1 MRVRRSGTSRSGR
14 KAERAAPTRAPD
26 RASGR
31 SGRLLD
37 LQQSVGNRAVV
48 GQLPPVQRHLAETMP
63 EEVGDEPATD
73 QAGAEP
79 VAGTGTTSGKKKG
92 KKGPSRGKL
101 ILAKLATTDT
111 GRWVLGIL
119 KKWKVKVHWSYAG
132 MGSFH
137 RSGEIY
143 INKNLSVDAAT
154 MVMYHEAQHANT
166 FKSGKAA
173 DIESLTRAKYV
184 KQKIADEAEAVVRQ
198 IEGTVPLEHAGASMA
213 GSGLTMGLIDRYR
226 KAFYKKRDQLE
237 RDHPKMTRAEINRRC
252 RRHTRDN
259 EVTNWFHD
267 GTFVTST
274 GKISYSDHYGKQW
287 DAVHKPPTKK

>member
-1 MRVRRSGTSRSGR
+1 MRARQSGTGRSGQ
-14 KAERAAPTRAPD
+14 KPERAAPTHAPD
-26 RASGR
+26 RAKGR
-31 SGRLLD
+31 AGRLLD
-37 LQQSVGNRAVV
+37 MQQAAGNHAVV
-48 GQLPPVQRHLAETMP
+48 VQLPPVQRHLAETTP
-63 EEVGDEPATD
+63 EEVGDEPAAAT
-73 QAGAEP
+73 AEP
-79 VAGTGTTSGKKKG
+79 AAGTGTTTGKKKV

-132 MGSFH
+132 MGSYH
-137 RSGEIY
+137 QGGEIY

-154 MVMYHEAQHANT
+154 MVMYHEAQHAQT

-173 DIESLTRAKYV
+173 DIESLTRAAYV
-184 KQKIADEAEAVVRQ
+184 KAKIADEAEAVVRQ
-198 IEGTVPLEHAGASMA
+198 IEGTVPLEHRGASMA

-237 RDHPKMTRAEINRRC
+237 RDHPKMTRAEINKRC
-252 RRHTRDN
+252 RRHTRDS

-274 GKISYSDHYGKQW
+274 GKISYSDHYGRQW
-287 DAVHKPPTKK
+287 DAVHKPPAKK